1 MLTLITTNVFL
12 VPSPPHPV
20 SQVSPV
26 SGPTEGGTMVTIQ
39 GLNLG
44 LSFSELQGNVE
55 VAGVACTPQ
64 EEGYIT
70 AEQ

>member
-1 MLTLITTNVFL
+1 M
-12 VPSPPHPV
+12 
-20 SQVSPV
+20 QVSPV
-26 SGPTEGGTMVTIQ
+26 AGPLEGGTLVTIQ

-44 LSFSELQGNVE
+44 LSFSELEGNVE
-55 VAGVACTPQ
+55 VAGVQCIPQ

>member
-1 MLTLITTNVFL
+1 MA
-12 VPSPPHPV
+12 
-20 SQVSPV
+20 
-26 SGPTEGGTMVTIQ
+26 GPLEGGTLVTIK

-44 LSFSELQGNVE
+44 LSFSELDGNVD
-55 VAGVACTPQ
+55 VAGVQCTPK